1 VGSLGRAGLGA
12 AAAWALIAAAPSQG
26 QTTCLDTATSVEI
39 ANRSEDTYLFDVADK
54 AVDASGVH
62 WVGITGHAIQP
73 EGLWPGCWVG
83 GDIEGPY
90 GEDSVYECKPVHCPD
105 RICPD
110 PCLAFHT
117 TAGLR
122 ADVAAPTI
130 VEDLRVSGYGDGIE
144 RGEDALREPMLVMRA
159 YLHDIKDDAIE
170 NDWGASVTVI
180 DSLLERVNTAFASR
194 PRSSAQIDARDRV
207 FEVRDT
213 LVLLHSFA
221 YSREMEPGHGKFWK
235 WAKDG
240 SGPAFVVTGNTFVV
254 TDFGGGLILPLADQ
268 VLECADNVLLWAGTT
283 ASLDAWLADPELGS
297 DGLTAAGRLAALSDC
312 YQLVTRPDTQSQAD
326 FLAQHFDPLV
336 AAWKASHPAAVRTPP
351 LPFACEDGVDN
362 DLDGATDY
370 PADLGCDGVFDD
382 SEDTEGN
389 ATDDDG
395 DGYLS
400 TEDCDDLDPA
410 IHPGAAELCD
420 DAVDNDCDGKAD
432 CSDKRDCGKQ
442 PVCSDDGGGGGPGP
456 PSEPEICD
464 DGLDNDGDGKTD
476 CADRKDCRRDPAC

>member
-1 VGSLGRAGLGA
+1 
-12 AAAWALIAAAPSQG
+12 LITAPDPARSQA
-26 QTTCLDTATSVEI
+26 TCLDAAATVET
-39 ANRSEDTYLFDVADK
+39 ANRSETDYVFDAFGK
-54 AVDASGVH
+54 AVDAQDVH

-73 EGLWPGCWVG
+73 AGPEPACWVG
-83 GDIEGPY
+83 GDVEGPY
-90 GEDSVYECKPVHCPD
+90 GEESVYECKPVHCPN
-105 RICPD
+105 RVCPD

-122 ADVAAPTI
+122 ADTAAPTTI
-130 VEDLRVSGYGDGIE
+130 EDLRVSGYGDGIE
-144 RGEDALREPMLVMRA
+144 RGEDALREPMLVKRA

-170 NDWGASVTVI
+170 NDWGASVTVV

-240 SGPAFVVTGNTFVV
+240 TGPSFIVTGSTFVV
-254 TDFGGGLILPLADQ
+254 TDFGGGLLLPLADQ
-268 VLECADNVLLWAGTT
+268 VLECADNTLLWAG
-283 ASLDAWLADPELGS
+283 SLDGYDAWLADPELAS
-297 DGLTAAGRLAALSDC
+297 DGLSAAGRLLALSDC
-312 YQLVTRPDTQSQAD
+312 YTLIVKPDTKTQAD
-326 FLAQHFDPLV
+326 FLAEHFDPLV
-336 AAWKASHPAAVRTPP
+336 AAWKAVHPAAVRTDP
-351 LPFACEDGVDN
+351 LPFACEDQLDN

-370 PADLGCDGVFDD
+370 PADLGCEGPFDD
-382 SEDTEGN
+382 SEDSEGN

-400 TEDCDDLDPA
+400 TEDCNDLDPS
-410 IHPGAAELCD
+410 IHPGANESCED
-420 DAVDNDCDGKAD
+420 TIDNDCDGKVDCAD
-432 CSDKRDCGKQ
+432 RKDCGKQ
-442 PVCSDDGGGGGPGP
+442 AVCSDDGGGGEP
-456 PSEPEICD
+456 PPPVEPEICD

-476 CADRKDCRRDPAC
+476 CADRRDCRRDPAC